1 MTVTAAWL
9 AFFGFVIENARD
21 LRVAGIVVAAVIL
34 VI

>member
-1 MTVTAAWL
+1 VTMAGLWL

-34 VI
+34 VM